1 MELKS
6 INFCVAIASSFWLTR
21 PRCLPSTTYAI
32 NFARRLNAS
41 LLLDLQR
48 NSFTSGFLDPA
59 ERSEDSDHRTDP
71 VHEGQPVL
79 PDSRPDVQRLDPE
92 ADPGAGGRFWRLR
105 MPGFVSRRRGEEAE
119 DVLLV
124 ERTRYDFP

>member
-41 LLLDLQR
+41 LLLD
-48 NSFTSGFLDPA
+48 SGFLDPA
-59 ERSEDSDHRTDP
+59 KRSEDSDHRTDL

-92 ADPGAGGRFWRLR
+92 ADPGSGGRFWRLR